1 MIFWNTENVLCNL
14 LFIIFKIDLS
24 FYFLLFG
31 KEEAGEKEGDNC
43 FLSIYL
49 DSSNCVEKFCDSWV

>member
-31 KEEAGEKEGDNC
+31 EEEAGEKEDAGW
-43 FLSIYL
+43 LRSG
-49 DSSNCVEKFCDSWV
+49 EKEKKYENNPK

>member
-24 FYFLLFG
+24 FYFLLFPPIA
-31 KEEAGEKEGDNC
+31 EPTHHT
-43 FLSIYL
+43 IY
-49 DSSNCVEKFCDSWV
+49 